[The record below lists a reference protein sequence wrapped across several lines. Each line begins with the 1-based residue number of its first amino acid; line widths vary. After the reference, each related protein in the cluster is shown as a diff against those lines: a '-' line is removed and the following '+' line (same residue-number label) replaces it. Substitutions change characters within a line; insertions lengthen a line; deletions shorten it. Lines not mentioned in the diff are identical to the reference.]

1 MAKEEMTLDNFDE
14 DSYRDELI
22 DKEGYSD
29 ESAKMKAK
37 KKREE
42 LANRAAKIEIDLGSL
57 VK

>member
-14 DSYRDELI
+14 DSYRDDLI

>member
-57 VK
+57 AK